1 MSNNIH
7 TLTPESKQEEIDI
20 SQILGVLVDGRYFII
35 VIMLIAIIITVAIPQ
50 LSTPVY
56 RADALIQ
63 LEKDK
68 NSSFFPELM
77 TNLPGAAPVSL
88 SESTLIKSRSV
99 LSQTVDEFDLD
110 LGISEEK
117 KSIWNKFSSLFSRG
131 KKPTLKILQFDI
143 PDYLQDKP
151 FELTIL
157 AGEKYVL
164 QSDNYQATGS
174 IGKIL
179 NDNELNVF
187 IEYTDAVAGTHFTIH
202 KIDQVEAVEQLLK
215 RLSVTDIGTNSGMLK
230 LSLTGTDIKQIPG
243 VLDSICNNYIRQ
255 NIARNSEVARKS
267 LNFLQTQIPK
277 IKKQLEESETALN
290 SYREMNDSVD
300 ISMETKV
307 LLDKSI
313 ANATQINE
321 LALEEASV
329 SEKYTK
335 GHPLY
340 KALNEKQM
348 MLNKKKKEIDSKINE
363 MPKTQQ
369 NIMRLTRDVQTGNEI
384 YMLLLSKQQELNI
397 TQASEIGNA
406 RIIDE
411 AAVNYHPMKP
421 AKSLLLI
428 IGAMLGFIISSAIL
442 LIRCFLQRLVT
453 TPEQLT
459 QLGLTV
465 YSEVPYVR
473 RNKAN
478 ASGLIVLKDPYHL
491 TVEAIRSL
499 RTSLYFTMKSSKN
512 KIIMISG
519 PDSGVG
525 KSFISGNLAAVF
537 SQSGLRVLLID
548 ADMRLGHMHTQ
559 LEVSVGYGVSD
570 ILSGKKSI
578 EECIV
583 HTALEKLD
591 FISRGSVPNNPSELL
606 LGSSLASLL
615 NYANDNYDLVLVD
628 SPPLLRVA
636 DAIIIAKLTGT
647 NLIISRF
654 ELTKLH
660 EISATIS
667 RFEQAGCRINGVVLN
682 AIKRRS
688 SRSLRSKY
696 YGYYGYGEEK
706 RQP

>member
-1 MSNNIH
+1 
-7 TLTPESKQEEIDI
+7 
-20 SQILGVLVDGRYFII
+20 
-35 VIMLIAIIITVAIPQ
+35 
-50 LSTPVY
+50 
-56 RADALIQ
+56 
-63 LEKDK
+63 
-68 NSSFFPELM
+68 
-77 TNLPGAAPVSL
+77 
-88 SESTLIKSRSV
+88 
-99 LSQTVDEFDLD
+99 
-110 LGISEEK
+110 
-117 KSIWNKFSSLFSRG
+117 
-131 KKPTLKILQFDI
+131 
-143 PDYLQDKP
+143 
-151 FELTIL
+151 
-157 AGEKYVL
+157 
-164 QSDNYQATGS
+164 
-174 IGKIL
+174 
-179 NDNELNVF
+179 
-187 IEYTDAVAGTHFTIH
+187 
-202 KIDQVEAVEQLLK
+202 
-215 RLSVTDIGTNSGMLK
+215 
-230 LSLTGTDIKQIPG
+230 
-243 VLDSICNNYIRQ
+243 
-255 NIARNSEVARKS
+255 
-267 LNFLQTQIPK
+267 
-277 IKKQLEESETALN
+277 
-290 SYREMNDSVD
+290 
-300 ISMETKV
+300 
-307 LLDKSI
+307 
-313 ANATQINE
+313 
-321 LALEEASV
+321 
-329 SEKYTK
+329 
-335 GHPLY
+335 
-340 KALNEKQM
+340 
-348 MLNKKKKEIDSKINE
+348 
-363 MPKTQQ
+363 
-369 NIMRLTRDVQTGNEI
+369 
-384 YMLLLSKQQELNI
+384 MLLLSKQQELNI

-537 SQSGLRVLLID
+537 SQSGLRVVLID